1 MIMFILLSLFYFF
14 SISIVYI
21 FDNAKIDLLPIIYNL
36 SFQNQGCLS
45 YLFYN
50 QQNHQQ

>member
-1 MIMFILLSLFYFF
+1 MIMLIVLSFSVLYFF
-14 SISIVYI
+14 S

-36 SFQNQGCLS
+36 SFQNQGLLS

-50 QQNHQQ
+50 QQNHQQKE